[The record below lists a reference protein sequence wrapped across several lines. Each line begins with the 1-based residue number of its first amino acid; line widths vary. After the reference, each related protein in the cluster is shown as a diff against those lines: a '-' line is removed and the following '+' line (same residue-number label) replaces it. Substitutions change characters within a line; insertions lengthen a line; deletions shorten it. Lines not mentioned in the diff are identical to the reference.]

1 MKKALL
7 IFFICGFSVLSCDT
21 ENNISSPFE
30 NRFVKFYG
38 GEGDQEGVDF
48 LPLSDGTIILLGNSN
63 VAGASL
69 GQQIYLAKINSVGE
83 ILWELTFGSSGDDVA
98 KEIALTSDNR
108 LVIAGETVRS
118 ETNRDVYI
126 KLVTTE
132 GNPLDSVRVG
142 FQTRE
147 NTDSDE
153 EVNSVSILQDGFI
166 VCGRTS
172 AVKTLKTDNPNDLYD
187 ALHIKFSN
195 SLVMA
200 DLATGEWSNTSG
212 FSDSDDALVK
222 LFQVSP
228 TTYYGFGYTNAVRN
242 NSTDY
247 KYWAFSLGAKGIAIN
262 NGTALL
268 DRLGSVN
275 RNEFLSD
282 VIESPLSSGGGYVLS
297 GVSES
302 ATTQSY
308 VVKLTSE
315 LFKPLAPPAAGFE
328 DNVLA
333 DQILD
338 DLGEEVNSVTRLT
351 NSISGGYFLL
361 NNSKQITNQGSNISL
376 SKLSNS
382 CIKQWQIFFGGVGDD
397 YTGSVHELPDGRILV
412 FGTMTIGGAVGQ
424 KKIALIKVNQDG
436 RLID

>member
-1 MKKALL
+1 MKKTLL
-7 IFFICGFSVLSCDT
+7 IFLICGLFALSCDT
-21 ENNISSPFE
+21 ENNISGPFE

-69 GQQIYLAKINSVGE
+69 GKQIYLAKINSVGE

-98 KEIALTSDNR
+98 KDIALTSDNR

-118 ETNRDVYI
+118 ATNRDVYI

-132 GNPLDSVRVG
+132 GNLLDSARVG
-142 FQTRE
+142 FQTME

-166 VCGRTS
+166 VCGKTS
-172 AVKTLKTDNPNDLYD
+172 AVKTFKADNPNDLYD
-187 ALHIKFSN
+187 ALHLKFSN

-222 LFQVSP
+222 LFQLSP
-228 TTYYGFGYTNAVRN
+228 TTYYGFGYTNALRN
-242 NSTDY
+242 NSSDY

-275 RNEFLSD
+275 RDEFLSD

-297 GVSES
+297 GVSVS
-302 ATTQSY
+302 ASTQSY
-308 VVKLTSE
+308 VVKLTKE
-315 LFKPLAPPAAGFE
+315 LFKPLAPPATGFE

-338 DLGEEVNSVTRLT
+338 DLGEEVNSTTRLT

-382 CIKQWQIFFGGVGDD
+382 GIKQWQIFFGGVGDD